1 MNIFDG
7 GDMCMRNM
15 LRKSVV
21 LLLVFTMI
29 FTLGVSALALDDM
42 PNENIEL
49 MDEDLEKALNLEGEE
64 DLEEKLATE
73 EEADLDGEVGS
84 DEELAPEEEPDLD
97 EEPAPDEEVDQK
109 DEADPDQ
116 EPVGKKD
123 LTNANGKPVSDEAHE
138 DESSQ
143 DLGKE
148 ALSSQSDA
156 IEKESDDS
164 GEDFTPVKEPPI
176 KLPNYYFQKSSFRIM
191 SGELE
196 DTIQTKKEALRAVG
210 CRTYD
215 VTLTIT
221 GTPQQAPVDVVL
233 VLDRSGSML
242 DIVYEYTKITSAPST
257 NSSYYVKVNGEYI
270 QVSYSSGGFLQPP
283 GWYYSVGFLNYYYVS
298 WNING
303 DDNASGGSSNSPTAK
318 PFYTRENTGTRLD
331 HAKAAAKAFA
341 QNVLGSGG
349 IPGSR
354 VSVVSFGGPISG
366 GSKDDATLNE
376 VLTNNFSQVENAI
389 NSISTTSTTTTNTQ
403 AGFRLAKDIINQA
416 IQDNPNS
423 NKVVIMFTDGVPTIS
438 IGGSYQE
445 PGSTSH
451 THVQRAVSEGKTLHA
466 LADVYTIGLLL
477 NMSQN
482 DLNIAEYLLN
492 QTQNKG
498 WYSTPSAQ
506 ALSSIFEEISQN
518 LGYSATEAVVVDK
531 IGDNF
536 NLLVDSLPE
545 GVEYNANT
553 RTITWRPGTIAEKAE
568 LKYTIQAKPEF
579 PGGLAYTNEEAILT
593 YKDIFGQTQEKEF
606 EKPQVDVPA
615 PLAVSLTGATIQ
627 YGDVISLG
635 IGLNPHGENYMSPIT
650 GGDGDGT
657 YTYEWRIKGETE
669 VLSNAKNPEVNPE
682 EDTIY
687 ELTVID
693 SNGCK
698 AIAEMQVK
706 VIQHQ
711 DAIPDE
717 PLIRVSKTFEG
728 LTQEEINQLDGF
740 RINIKSQDGSKDKDL
755 HLEDATA
762 GPIDEDGKITYVWEI
777 EGWPAGT
784 YIIEEFGYNHEFYEV
799 EVEND
804 GTVTTVAAT
813 ITLETAPRVKT
824 NTEVNNDLTFNGQ
837 YPPPN
842 LVAAKLTA
850 NRGIFVWT
858 ETRLSASQRLAVVE
872 ALQNV
877 SQLGLT
883 IDNGVWYSGEDD
895 IAGNN
900 FYFRGYKVQYNLD
913 TGNLNLPQSNQ
924 WALIVSASYGFE
936 GGDAADIAVKNTY
949 TVKTVD
955 VTIEKEVTGNYGDMQ
970 GEFEFEV
977 SVSGEESP
985 RTFSLAHG
993 EFEKLENIPINA
1005 LLTLSEEARGH
1016 EVSVWIGEEQIQA
1029 EDGEYEIDLTE
1040 YDGNII
1046 IKVVNHR
1053 DEVIDTGIML
1063 DSMPYILILAGV
1075 TVGLGI
1081 KIVRRKRFQ

>member
-1 MNIFDG
+1 MKILF
-7 GDMCMRNM
+7 
-15 LRKSVV
+15 RKG
-21 LLLVFTMI
+21 LAFFLVFTMI
-29 FTLGVSALALDDM
+29 ITLGVGTFS
-42 PNENIEL
+42 ENEL
-49 MDEDLEKALNLEGEE
+49 MADEVKEEALNTIE
-64 DLEEKLATE
+64 
-73 EEADLDGEVGS
+73 
-84 DEELAPEEEPDLD
+84 
-97 EEPAPDEEVDQK
+97 DEEVIEIIDDEAIEVVDDEEIDIIDNEDEDEEIDTINDGNDEEDEIVTDEDIDMTDDGDEEELPPRDVEETTPSESDVIVEEANSTENLETK
-109 DEADPDQ
+109 DETEGLAEYFPA
-116 EPVGKKD
+116 V
-123 LTNANGKPVSDEAHE
+123 L
-138 DESSQ
+138 
-143 DLGKE
+143 
-148 ALSSQSDA
+148 
-156 IEKESDDS
+156 
-164 GEDFTPVKEPPI
+164 EPPI
-176 KLPNYYFQKSSFRIM
+176 TLPAHYFQNRIFNIM
-191 SGELE
+191 SGGLK
-196 DTIQTKKEALRAVG
+196 DTIEVDKTAERADCG
-210 CRTYD
+210 CRTYE
-215 VTLTIT
+215 VTLSIT

-233 VLDRSGSML
+233 ILDRSGSMS
-242 DIVYEYTKITSAPST
+242 DSAGSGNYAYYPIMQAPST
-257 NSSYYVKVNGEYI
+257 NSNYYVKVDGQYR
-270 QVSYSSGGFLQPP
+270 QVSYSYGGIV
-283 GWYYSVGFLNYYYVS
+283 WYYGSGNNRRYVS
-298 WNING
+298 WNPGG
-303 DDNASGGSSNSPTAK
+303 DDNGSGGNSNNPTPK
-318 PFYTRENTGTRLD
+318 PFYIRGNTRLH
-331 HAKAAAKAFA
+331 HAKEAAINFAAK
-341 QNVLGSGG
+341 VLGSEG

-354 VSVVSFGGPISG
+354 ISVVSYSGPSSTSG
-366 GSKDDATLNE
+366 SGNQNQARTDRGLTDDLSL
-376 VLTNNFSQVENAI
+376 VVNAI
-389 NSISTTSTTTTNTQ
+389 NGLSASGGTNTQ
-403 AGFRLAKDIINQA
+403 AGFLQGKGVIENSG
-416 IQDNPNS
+416 NPNS
-423 NKVVIMFTDGVPTIS
+423 NKVVIMFTDGLPTAS
-438 IGGSYQE
+438 NGNRYAETTDSN
-445 PGSTSH
+445 
-451 THVQRAVSEGKTLHA
+451 HVHVTTAIAAGKGIFENNI
-466 LADVYTIGLLL
+466 ADVFTIGLLQ
-477 NMSQN
+477 NMTN
-482 DLNIAEYLLN
+482 NERTLARHILN

-498 WYSTPSAQ
+498 FHEAPSAED
-506 ALSSIFEEISQN
+506 LDGIFDSISEE
-518 LGYSATEAVVVDK
+518 LGYAATNAKVVDK
-531 IGDNF
+531 IGNNF
-536 NLLVDSLPE
+536 NLVEDSLPA
-545 GVEYNANT
+545 GASYNPST
-553 RTITWRPGTIAEKAE
+553 REITWNPGTIVNEAE
-568 LKYTIQAKPEF
+568 LKYKVQAKPDF
-579 PGGLAYTNEEAILT
+579 PGGWADTNEYAKLT
-593 YKDIFGQTQEKEF
+593 YTDIFGESGKEKVFPVPE
-606 EKPQVDVPA
+606 VDVPA
-615 PLAVSLTGATIQ
+615 PLAVSLTDATIH
-627 YGDVISLG
+627 LG
-635 IGLNPHGENYMSPIT
+635 ESINLGSGTDPDGENYMSPIT

-799 EVEND
+799 EVDND

-824 NTEVNNDLTFNGQ
+824 NTEVNNDLTFNDQ

-858 ETRLSASQRLAVVE
+858 ETRLSASQRLAVVG
-872 ALQNV
+872 ALKNV
-877 SQLGLT
+877 NQLGLT

-1040 YDGNII
+1040 YDGNIT